1 MQNVWELLAAKW
13 NLMVP
18 GAVFLV
24 VLGVGWSVRKLLFQ
38 KLETL
43 AARSQGKWDD
53 TLVRALRG
61 PFLVWMAMLGVYLAV
76 ESSPMTSHAVAVA
89 GKALLV
95 LWIVS
100 LTIVAAKLA
109 GALIG
114 MYGNGGN
121 SALPVTTLTQSLVT
135 FSVAMIGALI
145 LLETLHISITPILT
159 ALGVGGLAVA
169 LALQETLS
177 NVFSGVWISLA
188 GQVRVGD
195 YVKLDSGQEGY
206 VTDIS
211 WRSTALRALQ
221 NNLIV
226 IPNSKLAQ
234 AIVTNF
240 HLPETRMSLSVPV
253 SVGYESDPDEIE
265 RVLVEEALEGAKT
278 IPGLLAEPEPFV
290 RFIPGFGESSLDF
303 TLICQVTEFVDQY
316 KAQHEL
322 RKRIFKRFRTER
334 INIPFPIRTVY
345 LNREA

>member
-1 MQNVWELLAAKW
+1 LQNAWELLSAKGH
-13 NLMVP
+13 LLIP
-18 GAVFLV
+18 LLVFLG
-24 VLGVGWSVRKLLFQ
+24 VLTAGWSIRRVLFQ
-38 KLETL
+38 KLERL
-43 AARSQGKWDD
+43 AARSSGKFDD
-53 TLVRALRG
+53 MLVRVLRG
-61 PFLVWMAMLGVYLAV
+61 PFLLWTAMLGLYLAV
-76 ESSPMTSHAVAVA
+76 EFSPMTAHAVAVA

-95 LWIVS
+95 LWILS

-109 GALIG
+109 GALVG
-114 MYGNGGN
+114 RYGGGGG

-135 FSVAMIGALI
+135 FAVSMIGGLI

-177 NVFSGVWISLA
+177 NVFAGVWISLA

-195 YVKLDSGQEGY
+195 YVKLETGQEGY
-206 VTDIS
+206 VTDIG

-226 IPNSKLAQ
+226 IPNAKLAQ

-290 RFIPGFGESSLDF
+290 RFIPGFGGSSLDF
-303 TLICQVTEFVDQY
+303 SLICQVTEFVDQY

-322 RKRIFKRFRTER
+322 RKRIFKRFRAEG
-334 INIPFPIRTVY
+334 INIPFPVQTVY
-345 LNREA
+345 LKR